1 MNFSLSDE
9 QQLLRDTARIMLAK
23 ECPTAL
29 LRAHIDDPAAAD
41 PLWERLRDFSA
52 LGSGPCADLCL
63 FLEELGYVAAPGV
76 FFPTVA
82 LAAPVLAAAGPA
94 HQDVLETL
102 LAGTATATLAL
113 AGADGAWRLNAEPVK
128 TFVAEADRVDWIV
141 VVNDGAEG
149 DRAADAGARV
159 QLVAPSDAEVRRV
172 ETIDFS
178 RRMFE
183 VTASAADANAASDAE
198 IDRTALDAA
207 LVRATVAAAAE
218 LVGTARRSFDMTLA
232 YAKERVQFDV
242 PIGSF
247 QAIQHR
253 LAECSLGVERAIAA
267 VQHAALA
274 VDADDAGQFR
284 AAHVVKAAAGSA
296 ATRAAKDA
304 QQVHGGIGYTWEHD
318 LHLFTRHAYGSE
330 HWLGTTTWHHD
341 RLAELLFD

>member
-1 MNFSLSDE
+1 MNFSLSDD
-9 QQLLRDTARIMLAK
+9 QQLLRDTARTMLAK
-23 ECPTAL
+23 ECPTTL
-29 LRAHIDDPAAAD
+29 LRAHIDDPTAAD
-41 PLWERLRDFSA
+41 PLWDRLRDFAA
-52 LGSGPCADLCL
+52 LGAGPCADLCL
-63 FLEELGYVAAPGV
+63 FLEELGYVAAPGP

-82 LAAPVLAAAGPA
+82 LAIPVVAAAASAPDG
-94 HQDVLETL
+94 L
-102 LAGTATATLAL
+102 LDRLLDGTATATLAL
-113 AGADGAWRLNAEPVK
+113 AAEDGNWRPNADATK
-128 TFVAEADRVDWIV
+128 TFVPEADRVDWIV
-141 VVNDGAEG
+141 VVDGNPRNDSTVRVVTPG
-149 DRAADAGARV
+149 DTELRGV
-159 QLVAPSDAEVRRV
+159 G
-172 ETIDFS
+172 TIDFS

-183 VTASAADANAASDAE
+183 VTAPGGAATAIDAS
-198 IDRTALDAA
+198 ALDAA

-218 LVGTARRSFDMTLA
+218 LVGTARREFDMALA

-267 VQHAALA
+267 VHYAALA
-274 VDADDAGQFR
+274 VDGDDPDQVR
-284 AAHVVKAAAGSA
+284 AAHVAKAAAGSA

-330 HWLGTTTWHHD
+330 HWLGTTAWHHD

>member
-9 QQLLRDTARIMLAK
+9 QQLLRDTARTMLAK
-23 ECPTAL
+23 ECPTTL

-41 PLWERLRDFSA
+41 PLWERLRDFAA
-52 LGSGPCADLCL
+52 LGNGPCADLCL
-63 FLEELGYVAAPGV
+63 FLEELGYVTAPGA

-82 LAAPVLAAAGPA
+82 LAAPVLAAVGDP
-94 HQDVLETL
+94 HLDDLLEGAT
-102 LAGTATATLAL
+102 TATVAL
-113 AGADGAWRLNAEPVK
+113 AGADGVWRPNADPVK
-128 TFVAEADRVDWIV
+128 TFVPEADRVDWIV
-141 VVNDGAEG
+141 MVAGDANGGA
-149 DRAADAGARV
+149 DVRV
-159 QLVAPSDAEVRRV
+159 VAPGDAEVRSV
-172 ETIDFS
+172 NTLDFS

-183 VTASAADANAASDAE
+183 VTASGGDAARISA
-198 IDRTALDAA
+198 TALDSV

-232 YAKERVQFDV
+232 YAKERIQFDV

-247 QAIQHR
+247 QAIQHK
-253 LAECSLGVERAIAA
+253 LAECSLGVERAVAA
-267 VQHAALA
+267 VQYAALA
-274 VDADDAGQFR
+274 VDADDPDQVR
-284 AAHVVKAAAGSA
+284 TAHVAKAAAGSA

-330 HWLGTTTWHHD
+330 HWLGTTAWHHD

>member
-1 MNFSLSDE
+1 MNFSLSDD
-9 QQLLRDTARIMLAK
+9 QQLLRDTARTMLAK
-23 ECPTAL
+23 ECPTTL

-41 PLWERLRDFSA
+41 PLWERLRDFAA
-52 LGSGPCADLCL
+52 LAGGPCADLCL

-82 LAAPVLAAAGPA
+82 LAGPVLAAAGDERL
-94 HQDVLETL
+94 QSVVE
-102 LAGTATATLAL
+102 GTTSATLAL
-113 AGADGAWRLNAEPVK
+113 AGADGTWRTNTEPVK

-141 VVNDGAEG
+141 VVDGG
-149 DRAADAGARV
+149 SGS
-159 QLVAPSDAEVRRV
+159 QAEVRVLAPGDADLRRV
-172 ETIDFS
+172 GTIDFS

-183 VTASAADANAASDAE
+183 VGAHSADATPVDAAA
-198 IDRTALDAA
+198 IDAA

-218 LVGTARRSFDMTLA
+218 LVGTARRSFDMSLA
-232 YAKERVQFDV
+232 YAKERIQFDV

-253 LAECSLGVERAIAA
+253 LAECSLGVERAVAA
-267 VQHAALA
+267 VQYAALA
-274 VDADDAGQFR
+274 VDADDADQVR
-284 AAHVVKAAAGSA
+284 AAHVAKAAAGSA

-318 LHLFTRHAYGSE
+318 LHLFTRHTYGSE